1 MNKQKISSLA
11 YEIKEMAEELLEK
24 QKDRELVMPHMK
36 DGKTDDIIRN
46 SFRLLNRKYNALL
59 QLALANG
66 NLEAGD
72 EVFFSEL
79 NEDSFGD
86 VLIDAALLGR
96 YLKEEKVYKVVNHF
110 SSDEDCQIETEIT
123 ELEQDEDQL
132 AAEEGKMADL
142 EQQFKKQNI
151 EVKLKIRD
159 HE

>member
-11 YEIKEMAEELLEK
+11 YEIKEMAEELLER
-24 QKDRELVMPHMK
+24 QKDRELVMPHMN

-66 NLEAGD
+66 SLEAGD

-110 SSDEDCQIETEIT
+110 SSDEDCRIETEIT
-123 ELEQDEDQL
+123 ELEHDEDQL

-142 EQQFKKQNI
+142 EQQLKKQNI